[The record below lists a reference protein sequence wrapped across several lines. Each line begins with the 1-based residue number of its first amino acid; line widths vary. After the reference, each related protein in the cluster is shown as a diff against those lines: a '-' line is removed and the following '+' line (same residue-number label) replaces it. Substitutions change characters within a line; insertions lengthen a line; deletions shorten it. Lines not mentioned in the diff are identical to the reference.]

1 MRNLVKRAIGNPLF
15 SGSAIMIIGSNAA
28 SVLNYFY
35 HFIIGRLLGP
45 SLYGELASLISV
57 IGLLGIIP
65 GAVSLVIVKQIS
77 SAKSDG
83 EVMHLIRWFKS
94 KIFIFSLIF
103 SIIILIFS
111 PIISSFLHIQKLSYL
126 FAIAAFFLFSLQG
139 AFNRSILQGV
149 LKFREMV
156 NTILIENGAKL
167 LLSIL
172 FVLAGF
178 AVGGAM
184 VAFVLASFFGYYLT
198 NYYLKE
204 KSKEQPKDLKI
215 DFRPMLLLTIPVLIQ
230 SVSITSI
237 YSSDVILVKHFFSSY
252 DAGIYA
258 SLSTLG
264 KIIFFGAGPISGVMF
279 PLVSKRS
286 SRGESY
292 EKVFLYSFI
301 ATALFSASVCAFY
314 WLMPDLAIS
323 MLFGKAYLG
332 SSNLLIWFGTF
343 MSFFTLSALLVSFGI
358 SLGKNKIV
366 IFPLFFAVLQ
376 ILLIYI
382 YHESLFLVVVISN
395 IVTALLLT
403 TLLIYL
409 KFENAISY
417 GRQSSKRDKINFD
430 NSSGI

>member
-1 MRNLVKRAIGNPLF
+1 MKDFVKRILSNPLF

-28 SVLNYFY
+28 SVLNYLY

-77 SAKSDG
+77 SAKN
-83 EVMHLIRWFKS
+83 EVEVNHLIRWFKS
-94 KIFIFSLIF
+94 KIFIASLVF
-103 SIIILIFS
+103 ALIILVFS
-111 PIISSFLHIQKLSYL
+111 PMISSFLHIQKLTYL
-126 FAIAAFFLFSLQG
+126 FMISLFFLFSLQA

-149 LKFREMV
+149 LKFKEMV
-156 NTILIENGAKL
+156 NTILVENGAKL
-167 LLSIL
+167 VLSIF
-172 FVLAGF
+172 FVLVGF
-178 AVGGAM
+178 AVSGAM
-184 VAFVLASFFGYYLT
+184 MAFVLSSLLGFYLT
-198 NYYLKE
+198 NHYLKE
-204 KSKEQPKDLKI
+204 KKGTHDKTKI
-215 DFRPMLLLTIPVLIQ
+215 TVVKPMLLLIVPVLIQ
-230 SVSITSI
+230 SISITSI
-237 YSSDVILVKHFFSSY
+237 YSSDVILVKHFFSSH

-279 PLVSKRS
+279 PLISKRI

-292 EKVFLYSFI
+292 GKVFLYSLT
-301 ATALFSASVCAFY
+301 ATVLFATSVCAFY
-314 WLMPDLAIS
+314 WFLPKIAIS

-332 SSNLLIWFGTF
+332 SSDILIWFGTF
-343 MSFFTLSALLVSFGI
+343 MSLFTLSALLVSFGI

-366 IFPLFFAVLQ
+366 VFPLFFAILQ
-376 ILLIYI
+376 IALIYAF
-382 YHESLFLVVVISN
+382 HDTLLGVVVISN
-395 IVTALLLT
+395 IVTALLLI

-409 KFENAISY
+409 KFESTSLD
-417 GRQSSKRDKINFD
+417 GRIPTKRDQLNLD